1 MSPRPFYE
9 SSLTCI
15 ERIQNIAQALLIN
28 LRFGHDGSIISP
40 ILKLNEA
47 VIDQLTIAKKN
58 FALIEIN
65 KTQPNFGKNWISRRC
80 CRAKETQNI
89 SELL

>member
-28 LRFGHDGSIISP
+28 LRFGHDGSIIP
-40 ILKLNEA
+40 ILQLNEA
-47 VIDQLTIAKKN
+47 VIDQLTIAKKICSHLRKSN
-58 FALIEIN
+58 ATSFGQKLDL
-65 KTQPNFGKNWISRRC
+65 KTMLQS
-80 CRAKETQNI
+80 
-89 SELL
+89 